1 MKNRI
6 YIFTQEQL
14 CKLCKDKCAEFDG
27 LTPDCDVC
35 SYKELPNIT
44 EKKALRVM
52 GEAMRARGEL
62 CSFTYQ
68 TLALHGLRALLEN
81 TK

>member
-14 CKLCKDKCAEFDG
+14 CKICEGKRHGIC
-27 LTPDCDVC
+27 DCC
-35 SYKELPNIT
+35 SWKQMPHLSQQ
-44 EKKALRVM
+44 KAIRVM

-62 CSFTYQ
+62 CSFTFS
-68 TLALHGLRALLEN
+68 TLAGYGLQALLEV
-81 TK
+81 KK